1 MNGQVLSFIFAASFS
16 FGLGFGLAL
25 SESSF
30 ELEAHNTPAGSFE
43 LKFNSPQLTITPS
56 LPGKDREQLMWNSE
70 VA

>member
-1 MNGQVLSFIFAASFS
+1 
-16 FGLGFGLAL
+16 L